1 MGSPYGGELVDPRLP
16 RKASHEEGRYPYRKP
31 TQVGRMNI
39 LRRASDPPLR
49 NSAI

>member
-1 MGSPYGGELVDPRLP
+1 MGSSYGSELVDPPLP
-16 RKASHEEGRYPYRKP
+16 RKASKEEDWYPYRKP

-49 NSAI
+49 N